1 MIFTSAGELFLVG
14 SHDDM
19 YYVNIKKLYIVLK
32 VDLID
37 PKPFGF
43 DSNEISTE
51 TENFTVLGVGV

>member
-1 MIFTSAGELFLVG
+1 MTTSKSIDLAKFRSSVL
-14 SHDDM
+14 
-19 YYVNIKKLYIVLK
+19 IKFLK